1 MITHFYNAGQIVTRL
16 LATLV
21 VGLFCIVTGNAQP
34 YPDSQGTDFWF
45 TFLPN
50 FHNDYDSLDTRP
62 DKKLE
67 HEIYIY
73 ISANTA
79 TSGTITLKNRQG
91 QTRVEPFTIADPS
104 QIYEFRTYFKPYELL
119 GFNRSG
125 AIDYVGMQTESVA
138 EQSVY
143 ITTDHPVT
151 VYALNQA
158 SLTSDAFL
166 VLPTDALA
174 EDYIVTAYTSDIEY
188 SQFGSQVP
196 ASSSTPSQFC
206 VVATEDNTSVEIQ
219 PTASTFASPNQEAQI
234 VTLNKGQS
242 YLVQVDP
249 RLERLSDLTG
259 SVVRATKPIA
269 VFGGH
274 QRAVVPIENK
284 NQLGSR
290 DCLIEQMNPIR
301 TWGRS
306 AFVFPLAPSQDEM
319 NVGSNKFRVVAAFDS
334 TEVFVSDLPV
344 ALLNR
349 GQFYEGALDQAAEVR
364 SSKSTMVAMLKKTT
378 GSGSVV
384 NGSRVGDP
392 FMMLVPPAEQFM
404 KSYRFT
410 NVQANTYTYNP
421 FNGSV
426 TKGPVVYVEQYLAV
440 VITSEGLPSLV
451 LDGANIGDA
460 RFQQIPNTSFYW
472 ATIRMQDGIH
482 EITSDTTFGIY
493 VYGYG
498 VANSYGYIG
507 GMAFR
512 PLDVQP
518 PTINGITQCGL
529 FTGTITDSVIGD
541 TRIKTAQV
549 VSGSE
554 VNVAAT
560 IAPFD
565 PPARIVAFTAMLSN
579 PFDDGTFTVEAAD
592 NARQT
597 ASKTIDVPGFTIG
610 SKGQGANNPPTILS
624 KVVAQHL
631 YSCDTLVIENYG
643 KFPQSITAVRTVRG
657 ATVTTPPLPI
667 TLNPGQQVSVEVCQ
681 LYDSSGI
688 FYDTLV
694 VENACITRATHT
706 LFIDVR
712 ADEIPPYTTLEA
724 PPCSLEYVATVGDDR
739 DFDYGLLTSTI
750 LNDVLVNCTVEETN
764 RTAFVAKYKVIVTD
778 PLYDAIYGFASTDSA
793 GNSVEYRDTIPGF
806 TLSFEGIGSGYVN
819 SVGLRSQQV
828 GEMLCDTV
836 WLTNYGS
843 FTQVVN
849 QAYVH
854 INQEFSL
861 PQHQFPITIEPGM
874 RKPLTV
880 CYQPRQVSDT
890 ADLDT
895 IDFSNGCLVKN
906 LEVSCMAIP
915 STFQGLSRCDVRIQ
929 SQQFALGGRLLV
941 APNPATDIVTF
952 ILDQST
958 ESLQVRVLTLQG
970 ALARTKSWSGQTTNT
985 FQLDVSDLP
994 SGTYIVVARYGSYQK
1009 SAVISVH

>member
-1 MITHFYNAGQIVTRL
+1 MKTYPSNTVQIIKEL
-16 LATLV
+16 LAALV

-50 FHNDYDSLDTRP
+50 FHNDYDSLDTQP

-73 ISANTA
+73 ISATTA
-79 TSGTITLKNRQG
+79 TNGTITLKNRQG
-91 QTRVEPFTIADPS
+91 QTRVEPFSIPDPS

-125 AIDYVGMQTESVA
+125 AIDYFGMQTESVA
-138 EQSVY
+138 EQSVH
-143 ITTDHPVT
+143 ITSDQPVT

-174 EDYIVTAYTSDIEY
+174 EDYIVTSYTSDIEW
-188 SQFGSQVP
+188 SQFGQQIP

-206 VVATEDNTSVEIQ
+206 IVATEDNTSIEIQ
-219 PTASTFASPNQEAQI
+219 PTAATFASPNQEAQI
-234 VTLNKGQS
+234 VMLNKGQS

-259 SVVRATKPIA
+259 SVVRASKPVA

-306 AFVFPLAPSQDEM
+306 AFIFPLAVSQDEIAA
-319 NVGSNKFRVVAAFDS
+319 GSNRFRVVAAFDS
-334 TEVFVSDLPV
+334 TEVFVSDSPV

-349 GQFYEGALDQAAEVR
+349 GQFYEGTLDQAAEVR
-364 SSKSTMVAMLKKTT
+364 STKSTMVSMLKKTT

-384 NGSRVGDP
+384 SGSRVGDP

-426 TKGPVVYVEQYLAV
+426 TKGPKVYVEQYLAV
-440 VITSEGLPSLV
+440 VIPSEGLPSLV
-451 LDGANIGDA
+451 LDGTNIGDT
-460 RFQQIPNTSFYW
+460 RFQQIPKTSFYW
-472 ATIRMQDGIH
+472 ATLRMEDGIH

-507 GMAFR
+507 GMSFR

-518 PTINGITQCGL
+518 PTIEGVVQCGV
-529 FTGTITDSVIGD
+529 FTGQVADSVIGD

-549 VSGSE
+549 VGGSE
-554 VNVAAT
+554 VNVTAT

-565 PPARIVAFTAMLSN
+565 PPARIVGFSAILVN
-579 PFDDGTFTVEAAD
+579 PFADGMFAVEATD

-597 ASKTIDVPGFTIG
+597 SSKTIDVPGFTVG
-610 SKGQGANNPPTILS
+610 SVGQSSINPPTILS

-631 YSCDTLVIENYG
+631 YSCDTLVVENYG
-643 KFPQSITAVRTVRG
+643 KFPQTITAVRTVMG
-657 ATVTTPPLPI
+657 ATVVTPPMPV
-667 TLNPGQQVSVEVCQ
+667 TLSPGQQFKVEVCR
-681 LYDSSGI
+681 LYDTAGV

-694 VENACITRATHT
+694 VENTCIMRATHT
-706 LFIDVR
+706 LLADVR
-712 ADEIPPYTTLEA
+712 ADEVPPYTTLEA
-724 PPCSLEYVATVGDDR
+724 PPCAVEYVATVGDDR
-739 DFDYGLLTSTI
+739 DYDYGLLTSTI
-750 LNDVLVNCTVEETN
+750 LDKVLVNCTVQETD
-764 RTAFVAKYKVIVTD
+764 RTPFVAKYKVVVTD
-778 PLYDAIYGFASTDSA
+778 PLYDAIYGFTSTDSA
-793 GNSVEYRDTIPGF
+793 GNTVEFIDTIPGF
-806 TLSFEGIGSGYVN
+806 TLAFEGIGTGYIN
-819 SVGLRSQQV
+819 SVGLSSQEL
-828 GEMLCDTV
+828 GGLKCDTI

-854 INQEFSL
+854 INKEFSL
-861 PQHQFPITIEPGM
+861 PQHQFPIIIEPGI

-880 CYQPRQVSDT
+880 CYQPRQISDP
-890 ADLDT
+890 ADIDT
-895 IDFSNGCLVKN
+895 IDFTNGCLVKS

-915 STFQGLSRCDVRIQ
+915 ATYQGLSRCDVRIE
-929 SQQFALGGRLLV
+929 SNHFALGGRLLV
-941 APNPATDIVTF
+941 APNPATDVVTLV
-952 ILDQST
+952 LDQST
-958 ESLQVRVLTLQG
+958 ESLHVRVLTLQG
-970 ALARTKSWSGQTTNT
+970 ALTSTHSWTGQATNS

-994 SGTYIVVARYGSYQK
+994 SGTYIVVVRYGNSQN
-1009 SAVISVH
+1009 SAVMSVH